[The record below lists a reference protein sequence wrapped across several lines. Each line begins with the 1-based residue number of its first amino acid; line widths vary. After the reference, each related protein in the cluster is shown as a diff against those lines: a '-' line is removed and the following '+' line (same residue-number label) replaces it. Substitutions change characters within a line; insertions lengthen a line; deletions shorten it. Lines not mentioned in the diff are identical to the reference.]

1 MPDNI
6 KIAMEDSLKTLAR
19 QYNQLLKGE
28 YVGVWLHLN
37 TRTGNQNAKWVFYVL
52 LLLHSK
58 EL

>member
-28 YVGVWLHLN
+28 YVGVWLHMN
-37 TRTGNQNAKWVFYVL
+37 TRTA
-52 LLLHSK
+52 
-58 EL
+58 